1 MVSRRAI
8 FSAACVAVFLAQEIS
23 AQEGNGVASR
33 EVGGPA
39 ASPGTG
45 PPPGPVPIGGPWN
58 EFSFAGPGSFAMG
71 CQGGGC
77 VPSSGG
83 NSVFADDPPWTFT
96 APAGGATLT
105 VTDAFL
111 LGDQF
116 EIFDFGAQL
125 GATSTPRDL
134 GADCGDD
141 PEPCIA
147 DPRVS
152 QGLFS
157 LSPGPHEITMRIK
170 LSPFGG
176 GAAYFRVD
184 PSAALS
190 PSDFYTL
197 LPCRVVDTRLADG
210 PHGGPALGAN
220 ELRDFLLGGQCGI
233 PADARAVSFN
243 ITVVGPTAPGFLRVF
258 AAGTVE
264 PLTSTINFSAGQT
277 RANNGIAALI
287 GSGMLSVRAS
297 LAADPGTVHLVI
309 DVNGYFR

>member
-1 MVSRRAI
+1 MALREAA
-8 FSAACVAVFLAQEIS
+8 FSVVCVAVFLAQEIS
-23 AQEGNGVASR
+23 AQEGNGVVSR
-33 EVGGPA
+33 EVGGQA

-45 PPPGPVPIGGPWN
+45 SMQGPVPIGGPWN
-58 EFSFAGPGSFAMG
+58 EFLFADPGSFATG
-71 CQGGGC
+71 CQGGAC

-96 APAGGATLT
+96 APAEGATLT
-105 VTDAFL
+105 VTDVAW

-116 EIFDFGAQL
+116 EIFDFGTQL
-125 GATSTPRDL
+125 GATSTPQDL
-134 GADCGDD
+134 GGDCGDD
-141 PEPCIA
+141 PEVCIT

-157 LSPGPHEITMRIK
+157 LSPGPHEITIRAK
-170 LSPFGG
+170 LSPFGV
-176 GAAYFRVD
+176 GAAHFRVD
-184 PSAALS
+184 LSAALS

-220 ELRDFLLGGQCGI
+220 ELRDSLLRGQCGI

-264 PLTSTINFSAGQT
+264 PPTSTINFSAGQT

-297 LAADPGTVHLVI
+297 LAAGSGTVHLVL